1 MKMWLKRRGVHNPR
15 GLLIGQPAASLKGT
29 QKSALSPIY
38 AATRP

>member
-1 MKMWLKRRGVHNPR
+1 MKMWLKRKGVYNPQ
-15 GLLIGQPAASLKGT
+15 GLLIGRPTASLKGT